1 MRAST
6 LFACLVLALLVSGCV
21 QRMAANQVYG
31 EVAASAVADKKECA
45 QGDKEQC
52 LKFHRAQDRCREM
65 IARSDTSAAGLVC
78 QRLVD
83 EGVISANQ
91 Q

>member
-1 MRAST
+1 MKLGST
-6 LFACLVLALLVSGCV
+6 LCLALAFLASGCA

-31 EVAASAVADKKECA
+31 EVAASAIADKKECA

-52 LKFHRAQDRCREM
+52 STFQRAQDRCREM
-65 IARSDTSAAGLVC
+65 VARSDTSAAGLVC

-83 EGVISANQ
+83 EGIISTDQ
-91 Q
+91 H